1 MYFFSFRRAL
11 EKQAKTMEDQR
22 VKQIKAIQNRV
33 VKLFLDTNQ
42 KSIVSLFSKHF

>member
-11 EKQAKTMEDQR
+11 EKQAKAMEDQR

-42 KSIVSLFSKHF
+42 KSIVSLFLKHF